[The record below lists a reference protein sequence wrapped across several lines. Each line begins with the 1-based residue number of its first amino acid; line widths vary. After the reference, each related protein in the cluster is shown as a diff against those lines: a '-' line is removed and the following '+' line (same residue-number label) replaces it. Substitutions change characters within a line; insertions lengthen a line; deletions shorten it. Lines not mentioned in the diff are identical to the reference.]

1 MKEEDRS
8 MKIQWRKWH
17 RKAAA
22 LAVAAVILLAGS
34 VPAVSQDKPYP
45 ELDQQLTALRNQFN
59 ADTGKVRVLFIGD
72 PTCPPCRH
80 GASVI
85 QQNVVSKFSSDKL
98 AVYVVWVP
106 LLNLQDPATLQRHA
120 HQYASLIPQGPR
132 VTHYS
137 DPEANSGKQYGSILR
152 VPYGSPAWDV
162 YLGFGADARW
172 GDTAPIPTYWEHQL
186 GGLESTRYLDG
197 PRFAEE
203 VRKLLAKIG
212 Q

>member
-1 MKEEDRS
+1 MEIRY
-8 MKIQWRKWH
+8 RRWH
-17 RKAAA
+17 GKTAAA
-22 LAVAAVILLAGS
+22 LLAAVLIS
-34 VPAVSQDKPYP
+34 VTTAPIAAQEQAQPYP
-45 ELDQQLTALRNQFN
+45 EIDQRLKILKDKFN
-59 ADTGKVRVLFIGD
+59 ADAGKVRILFIGD

-85 QQNVVSKFSSDKL
+85 QENVVQRFSTDKL

-106 LLNLQDPATLQRHA
+106 LLNLQDPPTLQRHA
-120 HQYASLIPQGPR
+120 HQYEHNLPPGPR
-132 VTHYS
+132 VSTYT
-137 DPEANSGKQYGSILR
+137 DPEAFIAKAYGPILG

-162 YLGFGADARW
+162 YLAFGADALW
-172 GDTAPIPTYWEHQL
+172 GDGAPPPVHWEHQL
-186 GGLESTRYLDG
+186 GGMPTSNYLDG